1 MNIGIPKETRPGET
15 RVALIPSLLPALL
28 REKHE
33 VILESGAGVASGF
46 ADDLYVKAGARVVK
60 TAAAVYKEADIIIKV
75 QPPAAVGARG
85 TKELDML
92 RDGSTYIG
100 YMAPL
105 ANADVVK
112 AFAKK
117 KITAFAM
124 EYVPRI
130 TRAQSMDA
138 LSSMAT
144 IAGYK
149 AVLISTEHLGKMFP
163 LLMTAAGTI
172 PPATVLILGAGVA
185 GLQAIATAKRLG
197 AKVEAFDPRPAV
209 KDQVKSLGA
218 AFVEMEMPADA
229 ETKGGYAKEMS
240 AEFLKKEQEAIG
252 ARLPKVD
259 VVICTAQVFGK
270 RAPVLITKAMVD
282 AMRPGCVI
290 VDLAAEQGGN
300 CELTKAGE
308 VVRHNGVAIVGAV
321 NLPATVPADASLM
334 YAKNISNLFG
344 TLFPKGA
351 ATPNF
356 EDEVTVGACITRDG
370 NIVNEGVK
378 NALAAPVK
386 ATPSAKAA
394 APATKAAPRASRKK
408 KK

>member
-1 MNIGIPKETRPGET
+1 MIIGILKEIRPGET
-15 RVALIPSLLPALL
+15 RVALIPALLPPLI
-28 REKHE
+28 RDTHQIIVET
-33 VILESGAGVASGF
+33 GAGVASGH
-46 ADDLYVKAGARVVK
+46 ADDLYAKAGARVVK
-60 TAAAVYKEADIIIKV
+60 TAAAVYKEADIIFKV
-75 QPPAAVGARG
+75 QPPGKAGARG
-85 TKELDML
+85 KSELDLL
-92 RDGSTYIG
+92 REGTTYIG

-105 ANADVVK
+105 ANPELVK
-112 AFAKK
+112 AFLQKK
-117 KITAFAM
+117 VTSFAM

-149 AVLISTEHLGKMFP
+149 AVLLATEHLGKMFP

-218 AFVEMEMPADA
+218 TFVEMEMPADA

-240 AEFLKKEQEAIG
+240 AEFLRKEQEAIA

-259 VVICTAQVFGK
+259 VVICTAQIFGK
-270 RAPVLITKAMVD
+270 RAPLLITKAMLA
-282 AMRPGCVI
+282 AMRPGTVI

-300 CELTKAGE
+300 CELTKASE
-308 VVRHNGVAIVGAV
+308 TVHYNGIAIVGAV
-321 NLPATVPADASLM
+321 NLPATIPSDASLM
-334 YAKNISNLFG
+334 YAKNVANLFG
-344 TLFPKGA
+344 TLFPKDA

-356 EDEVTVGACITRDG
+356 EDEVTVGACITRNG
-370 NIVNEGVK
+370 AIANESVR
-378 NALAAPVK
+378 AATAPAKPVK
-386 ATPSAKAA
+386 TAKAA
-394 APATKAAPRASRKK
+394 KATKKK
-408 KK
+408 